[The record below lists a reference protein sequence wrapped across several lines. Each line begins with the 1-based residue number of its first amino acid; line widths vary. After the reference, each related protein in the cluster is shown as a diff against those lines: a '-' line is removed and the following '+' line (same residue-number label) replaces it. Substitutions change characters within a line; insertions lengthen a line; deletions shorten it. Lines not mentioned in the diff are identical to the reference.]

1 MSETDEHPVRALR
14 PPEQLDRR
22 EFLTRTAK
30 VSAGGVALALAAPD
44 LRGATAAPTDETP
57 HGLIAPGSRA
67 AIGARPK
74 DLAPDELVGWLD
86 VVYSQVKAERCTP
99 PSAARIYGHVMLAAY
114 EVAAAGSPHLLSLAG
129 RVNGFDSAQATHKPN
144 DKAQVSWPLAMN
156 EAIAVAAAAV
166 FSNRSAPA
174 RQALADFAAS
184 RHQALASG
192 TPAPI
197 VTSSLD
203 RGRRIGQAV
212 AARADA
218 DGYLGVLGR
227 PYTPPVGP
235 DKWIRTPPNFGA
247 ALEPYWGEVRSF
259 ALLANDECRPIRP
272 VPYSEEVGSAFWH
285 QADTVYQTSFTV
297 TDDQRQTALF
307 WRDNPDGSTGL
318 PSGHWMLIASTVI
331 RDKGLALDRA
341 AEILALAGIA
351 TADGFTSCWT
361 EKYESNLLR
370 PVSYVRRVI
379 DPTWNTF
386 VNSPAFPEYTSGHS
400 VGSGAAAGMLTHLLG
415 DNVGFLDT
423 IGRQNGYPDRSYR
436 SFWEAADQA
445 ALSRLWGGIHYP
457 MGIEQGVPQGAKVAE
472 LVAARLP
479 TRK

>member
-1 MSETDEHPVRALR
+1 
-14 PPEQLDRR
+14 
-22 EFLTRTAK
+22 
-30 VSAGGVALALAAPD
+30 VALAFVAPNVAAAAGMISSD
-44 LRGATAAPTDETP
+44 LERS
-57 HGLIAPGSRA
+57 LIAPGSRA
-67 AIGARPK
+67 AIGAPPK
-74 DLAPDELVGWLD
+74 QLAPDELLSWLD

-114 EVAAAGSPHLLSLAG
+114 EVAAAGSSHLLSLAG
-129 RVNGFDSAQATHKPN
+129 RVNGFDSIQATHKPN
-144 DKAQVSWPLAMN
+144 DRAQVSWPLAMN
-156 EAIAVAAAAV
+156 EAIAVTAAAV
-166 FSNRSAPA
+166 FSNRSAGA
-174 RQALADFAAS
+174 RQSLADFAAS

-197 VTSSLD
+197 VTSSVD
-203 RGRRIGQAV
+203 AGRRIGQAV
-212 AARADA
+212 AVRADA

-247 ALEPYWGEVRSF
+247 ALEPYWGEVQSF
-259 ALLANDECRPIRP
+259 ALLSNDECRPIRP
-272 VPYSEEVGSAFWH
+272 VPYSEEVGSAFWN
-285 QADTVYQTSFTV
+285 QANTVYQTSFTV

-331 RDKGLALDRA
+331 RDQGLALDRA
-341 AEILALAGIA
+341 AEVLALAAIS

-361 EKYESNLLR
+361 EKYQSNLLR
-370 PVSYVRRVI
+370 PVSYVQRVI

-400 VGSGAAAGMLTHLLG
+400 VGSGAAAGMLTRLLG

-423 IGRQNGYPDRSYR
+423 IGRQNGYPDRTYG
-436 SFWEAADQA
+436 SFWKAADQA

-457 MGIEQGVPQGAKVAE
+457 MGIEQGLPQGAKVAE
-472 LVAARLP
+472 LVAARLR